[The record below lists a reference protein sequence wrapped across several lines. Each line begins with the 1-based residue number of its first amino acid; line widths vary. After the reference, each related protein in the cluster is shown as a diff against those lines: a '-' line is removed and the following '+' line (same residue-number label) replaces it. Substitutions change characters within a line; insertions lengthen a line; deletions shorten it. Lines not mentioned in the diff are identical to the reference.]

1 MKKICL
7 LIVFI
12 LIFSGIKVTA
22 DQFVPEFDKM
32 KFVRCEIDEE
42 IFNQDNTKVSSS
54 HYHRFYRWDDEY
66 KQVFIQKEPVDRLI
80 YYGPDRIE
88 FRYQD
93 MTDDFIEQTKVVIDR
108 SSMKYSS
115 ASRINYDNPD
125 FGSRY
130 SKGEGD
136 CKILE

>member
-7 LIVFI
+7 LLFI
-12 LIFSGIKVTA
+12 FLGITAAKVTA

-42 IFNQDNTKVSSS
+42 IFNQDNTKVSDS

-66 KQVFIQKEPVDRLI
+66 KQVFLQKEPVDRLI
-80 YYGPDRIE
+80 YYGPDKIE

-93 MTDDFIEQTKVVIDR
+93 MTDDFIEQTHVSIDR
-108 SSMKYSS
+108 ATMKYQSN
-115 ASRINYDNPD
+115 SRINYDNPD
-125 FGSRY
+125 FGSRH
-130 SKGEGD
+130 SKGTGD